1 VHDHVTIAFAEVPGV
16 GVAALQALAQSAP
29 LA

>member
-1 VHDHVTIAFAEVPGV
+1 VHDHVTIALAEVPGE
-16 GVAALQALAQSAP
+16 GAAALQALAPTAP